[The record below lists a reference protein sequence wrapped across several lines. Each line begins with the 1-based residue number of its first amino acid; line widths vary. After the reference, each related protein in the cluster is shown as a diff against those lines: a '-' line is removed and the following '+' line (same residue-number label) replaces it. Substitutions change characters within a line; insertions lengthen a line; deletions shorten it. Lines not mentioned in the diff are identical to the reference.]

1 LSHTEGMSARPE
13 IVVGWLLGADLRD
26 PELLAAYAAARRRLE
41 AYLQAAFP
49 EFDWRFEAAE
59 RRIFVP
65 RGALDPVDLLEVGVS
80 EKLHRRWD
88 YVLVVVPNELV
99 ARHGPSSLGVPS
111 SALEAAVLSTS
122 RLGSGD
128 ELVERTV
135 ALGLHL
141 LGHLWGLGHHP
152 EGPMRPVG
160 DPEDLRP
167 EPFPAGQREQARRAL
182 AEVAASRLE
191 EQRARWRALAFYGR
205 TLVKDARG
213 IGEAILGYR
222 PWLMPLYL
230 GRLTAAAAVSVV
242 YFLLTSDAWA
252 LGAHLSWRAVWTLAA
267 LSVASAAVFI
277 FSGQDLGRLGRE
289 STWREQLART
299 RLVLLGTLGLGM
311 ASLWLA
317 LLVLS
322 LAGAWILPRALLADW
337 MGLAPT
343 AEHLLRYAVFTATI
357 GVLGAALGGNLEEER
372 EIKAELFFDEET

>member
-1 LSHTEGMSARPE
+1 MSARPE

-26 PELLAAYAAARRRLE
+26 PDLLAAYAAARRRLE

-65 RGALDPVDLLEVGVS
+65 RGALDPVDLLELGVS

-128 ELVERTV
+128 ELVERAV
-135 ALGLHL
+135 VLGLHL
-141 LGHLWGLGHHP
+141 LGHLWGLGHHA

-160 DPEDLRP
+160 DPEDLRLG
-167 EPFPAGQREQARRAL
+167 PFPPEQREQARRTL

-191 EQRARWRALAFYGR
+191 EQRVRWRALAFYGR
-205 TLVKDARG
+205 TLIKDARG

-252 LGAHLSWRAVWTLAA
+252 LGAHLSWRAVWLLAV
-267 LSVASAAVFI
+267 LSVVAAAAFI

-317 LLVLS
+317 LLALS
-322 LAGAWILPRALLADW
+322 FAGAWILPRALL
-337 MGLAPT
+337 
-343 AEHLLRYAVFTATI
+343 
-357 GVLGAALGGNLEEER
+357 
-372 EIKAELFFDEET
+372 